1 MARIQGKYRCCNCG
15 RLFDYDELKKVEE
28 GRGEYWGI
36 PCYETMYYSPCC
48 QDDYEEAYEDDE
60 EDFIDE

>member
-15 RLFDYDELKKVEE
+15 RLFDYDEVEKVEE
-28 GRGEYWGI
+28 GRGEFWGF

-48 QDDYEEAYEDDE
+48 LDDYEEAYEDEDLMDE
-60 EDFIDE
+60 